1 MASLPTSYI
10 PTTSS
15 TVTRAADVV
24 TDTSTGASIRTL
36 YAEFRSPGLGTQPIV
51 SLDDDTANE
60 RIELLTSGTDPKL
73 LVTDGGSAVADI
85 DAGTVTANTL
95 AKLAARFATD
105 DYAVAVDG
113 GTLQTDTSG
122 TLPTVDRIRIGSN
135 QAGDYFTGTIARITG
150 WDEELPDTAVEGI
163 TQ

>member
-1 MASLPTSYI
+1 
-10 PTTSS
+10 
-15 TVTRAADVV
+15 
-24 TDTSTGASIRTL
+24 
-36 YAEFRSPGLGTQPIV
+36 
-51 SLDDDTANE
+51 
-60 RIELLTSGTDPKL
+60 
-73 LVTDGGSAVADI
+73 VADI

-105 DYAVAVDG
+105 DYAAAVDG